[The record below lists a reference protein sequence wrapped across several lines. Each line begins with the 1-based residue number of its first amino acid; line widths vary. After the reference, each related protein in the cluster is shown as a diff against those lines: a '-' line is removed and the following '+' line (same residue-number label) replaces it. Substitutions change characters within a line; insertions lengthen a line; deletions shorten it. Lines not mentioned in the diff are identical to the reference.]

1 MVNILGINLSEFRQA
16 EVLKKIADFLLDGR
30 QHYIVTPNPEIIL
43 TANNDEEFFYILNKA
58 DLSLAD
64 GFGLKIAGWF
74 FGHNLPRVTGADIT
88 VDLLKMAAEKKIK
101 VMILN
106 WEKGLSKAEEIE
118 AALKQK
124 FPELIFS
131 VLDIS
136 RDKFLTPEKITA
148 INNFAPAILFN
159 TLGFPYQEKLM
170 YHNLSELTAVKVA
183 LGIGGSFDYITG
195 KINRGPKIF
204 RHLGLEWF
212 WRLLNVFK
220 YQDSAR
226 RIHRIYRATFVFFKR
241 VLTVRFINQYFYRK
255 NVACFL
261 FKREEGKI
269 KVLILERRDEAHHW
283 QLPQGGTDGESLEI
297 AGGRELLEETGLK
310 NLRTVAV
317 FKNLY
322 KYSFPKI
329 TDSEERFRG
338 SRRYTY
344 DYKGQKQGLYIAEL
358 TDTTQEVK
366 VCFWDHINFKWV
378 DADDLVNNL
387 HPYRQPGAKI
397 FLAKFKSLNIS

>member
-1 MVNILGINLSEFRQA
+1 MVNILGINLSEFSQT
-16 EVLKKIADFLLDGR
+16 EVLNKVADFLSDGR

-43 TANNDEEFFYILNKA
+43 AADNDEEFFYILNKA

-106 WEKGLSKAEEIE
+106 WENGLSKEKDIE

-131 VLDIS
+131 VLSIS
-136 RDKFLTPEKITA
+136 RDKFLAPEKITA
-148 INNFAPAILFN
+148 INNFAPTILFN
-159 TLGFPYQEKLM
+159 TLGFPYQEKLI
-170 YHNLSELTAVKVA
+170 YHNLSKLTAVKVA

-195 KINRGPKIF
+195 KINRGPKF
-204 RHLGLEWF
+204 LRYLGLEWF
-212 WRLLNVFK
+212 WRLLNIFK
-220 YQDSAR
+220 YKDSSR
-226 RIHRIYRATFVFFKR
+226 RLKRIYRATFVFLKQVFI
-241 VLTVRFINQYFYRK
+241 VRFVNQYFYRK

-261 FKREEGKI
+261 FKKEEGKI
-269 KVLILERRDEAHHW
+269 KVLILERRDEANHW
-283 QLPQGGTDGESLEI
+283 QLPQGGTDGEDLET
-297 AGGRELLEETGLK
+297 AGRRELFEETSLK
-310 NLRTVAV
+310 DLKTVAV

-338 SRRYTY
+338 SKRYTY

-358 TDTTQEVK
+358 TDPTQEVK
-366 VCFWDHINFKWV
+366 VCFWDHVNFKWV
-378 DADDLVNNL
+378 DKDDLINNL

-397 FLAKFKSLNIS
+397 FLAKFKSLNIN